1 MPDKIVV
8 LVTCGSAK
16 EAQRLA
22 RAVVNLRL
30 AACVNILRG
39 PIHSIYRWKGSV
51 QSAKEFLLLVKSSRA
66 RFRAL
71 QDEIRRLHSYEA
83 PEIIAVPIVKGS
95 ADYLGWISESVREVR
110 KRKRK
115 RR

>member
-1 MPDKIVV
+1 MTDKLVV

-16 EAQRLA
+16 EAQRIA
-22 RAVVNLRL
+22 RSVVSRRL
-30 AACVNILRG
+30 AACVNILPG

-51 QSAKEFLLLVKSSRA
+51 ASAEEFLLLVKSSRA

-71 QDEIRRLHSYEA
+71 QDEIRRLHSYQV

-95 ADYLGWISESVREVR
+95 RDYLSWISESVRNVR
-110 KRKRK
+110 KTKPK
-115 RR
+115 